1 MTPATMDS
9 SSLVCVEDGSV
20 ELLEFT
26 WPPVGPDDSE
36 DTPRASC
43 LCYAVMRRPGG
54 FLLCLPSGFVPADV
68 LRAGEEA
75 SAGDLVGLSTGL
87 SVPPISLTDEGDWVR
102 PTDAAPVPALVLDLS
117 DAGAECLAQADLQ
130 VSDAAPFVL
139 DRPGIFPL
147 ASEVASEVLRQAR
160 AWAASG
166 SQPDRSGYQT
176 AVSDAPGARQVKAG
190 PRPKRPTVAQLA
202 SQQEALSKAVAGI
215 AEQLTALRAQGDASP
230 GPRKPAPTPLPGQ
243 LSLLAAPVSSHLA
256 QPPVDPR
263 TSLPELL
270 GPPPSPSEL
279 QSFFERP
286 GPSRGGA
293 HWFRRRCSR
302 AASSRGPLER
312 LPCRGN
318 AAAVKGSE
326 RTGVPALP
334 VSGPPR
340 SGPLDGR
347 RLWTL
352 DPRHLRKAE
361 DASRAPPSGRLLR
374 TAAPADRLE
383 THIPYGHREC
393 RAGPH
398 DTVLR
403 AVRRFWKPK
412 AARSSPV
419 PAGPGQ
425 RPPCTRLPCRGLRLG
440 SPAHHND
447 RPGQR
452 RWWQARPR
460 LSFQPSAGPAFFG
473 VREPPVSADGCP
485 QALLSAGRLPVG
497 CLDPGLREGARD
509 PLEQTPRV
517 RDSTEK
523 AGRPCTLRQGPSS
536 YSRRQR
542 HGRGASPY
550 QETATCESLGEPPGR
565 RGKLT
570 SSPCSSPACAG
581 QPASVKELRAPAS
594 HGRRCTLLR
603 GPEVVASNPNSL
615 QAPREAAPLSS
626 RYPPVPG
633 VSRGPSGPPG
643 LQSPSGPVFSEPESH
658 QSRPK
663 SFAAGTFDRK
673 TDFWAWAA
681 ALPRLILATRTSF
694 SRFLA
699 STFPLRPG
707 SVTGH
712 PTALFPLPIPK
723 PGCFDAGK
731 DPEATPRSLSLRR
744 RLLLDRV
751 LHVVVMGLNFLH
763 SNFRHVPAHVLQ
775 RLPSPCQ
782 LQVFD
787 RLRVLLRA
795 CSRSAGSADC
805 APLCFGRRGVH
816 LVARLSELTSYLS
829 GLGLGHSSY
838 LGVPTGVH
846 VQHHDGGPESL
857 RPYRDTD
864 PGGGPGTLTH
874 ILSGVLSSTCLF
886 VSPWSFDPSRPT
898 TSLTR
903 PPASTRKAP
912 HCSS

>member
-243 LSLLAAPVSSHLA
+243 LSLLAAPVSSPGA
-256 QPPVDPR
+256 TTGRSKNKPSR
-263 TSLPELL
+263 AA
-270 GPPPSPSEL
+270 GPSPSPSEL

-293 HWFRRRCSR
+293 HWFRRRCRR

-425 RPPCTRLPCRGLRLG
+425 RPPCTRL
-440 SPAHHND
+440 SPAGASDLVAQLIIMIDQVNADGGKHDLGFLFSLQPDPPSSVFVNHPSLPTAAL
-447 RPGQR
+447 RPFSPLADSRLVASTLAYGR
-452 RWWQARPR
+452 RLEYGTP
-460 LSFQPSAGPAFFG
+460 PKKPGGPA
-473 VREPPVSADGCP
+473 
-485 QALLSAGRLPVG
+485 
-497 CLDPGLREGARD
+497 
-509 PLEQTPRV
+509 
-517 RDSTEK
+517 
-523 AGRPCTLRQGPSS
+523 PS
-536 YSRRQR
+536 
-542 HGRGASPY
+542 
-550 QETATCESLGEPPGR
+550 
-565 RGKLT
+565 
-570 SSPCSSPACAG
+570 
-581 QPASVKELRAPAS
+581 
-594 HGRRCTLLR
+594 
-603 GPEVVASNPNSL
+603 
-615 QAPREAAPLSS
+615 
-626 RYPPVPG
+626 
-633 VSRGPSGPPG
+633 
-643 LQSPSGPVFSEPESH
+643 
-658 QSRPK
+658 
-663 SFAAGTFDRK
+663 
-673 TDFWAWAA
+673 
-681 ALPRLILATRTSF
+681 
-694 SRFLA
+694 
-699 STFPLRPG
+699 
-707 SVTGH
+707 
-712 PTALFPLPIPK
+712 
-723 PGCFDAGK
+723 GK
-731 DPEATPRSLSLRR
+731 DP
-744 RLLLDRV
+744 
-751 LHVVVMGLNFLH
+751 
-763 SNFRHVPAHVLQ
+763 
-775 RLPSPCQ
+775 
-782 LQVFD
+782 
-787 RLRVLLRA
+787 
-795 CSRSAGSADC
+795 
-805 APLCFGRRGVH
+805 PL
-816 LVARLSELTSYLS
+816 T
-829 GLGLGHSSY
+829 
-838 LGVPTGVH
+838 
-846 VQHHDGGPESL
+846 
-857 RPYRDTD
+857 
-864 PGGGPGTLTH
+864 PGGNGTGAEPALTKKQQRAKA
-874 ILSGVLSSTCLF
+874 
-886 VSPWSFDPSRPT
+886 WASRRAAEG
-898 TSLTR
+898 S
-903 PPASTRKAP
+903 
-912 HCSS
+912 